1 MRTQKRK
8 KQTTKQPQ
16 QNIRVRVLCLGD
28 VTEFSAAVNTLKRL
42 SNEAWG
48 CLDKNSID
56 TPDAVRA
63 ESLTRFELIKTASE
77 EFARW
82 LAHTPNI
89 WFIERLT
96 AELRKGASS
105 K

>member
-1 MRTQKRK
+1 VTK
-8 KQTTKQPQ
+8 KKMKPSKQAQQT
-16 QNIRVRVLCLGD
+16 IGVRVLCLGD

-42 SNEAWG
+42 SNEAWS

-56 TPDAVRA
+56 MPEAVRA
-63 ESLTRFELIKTASE
+63 KGLARFELIKTASE

-82 LAHTPNI
+82 LVQTPNV

-96 AELRKGASS
+96 AELRKGAA